1 MYDTYNN
8 YERALRQFSIQVGYI
23 CAAEM
28 AGRIDSEEAYQRIKT
43 QLKVVKKVRK
53 SGRTDVQ

>member
-1 MYDTYNN
+1 MYITHNN
-8 YERALRQFSIQVGYI
+8 YERALRQFSIEVEYI

-28 AGRIDSEEAYQRIKT
+28 AGKIDSEEAYQRIKT

-53 SGRTDVQ
+53 SGKTDV

>member
-1 MYDTYNN
+1 MYVTHNN
-8 YERALRQFSIQVGYI
+8 YERALRQFGTQVEYI

-28 AGRIDSEEAYQRIKT
+28 AGKIDSEEAYQRIKT

-53 SGRTDVQ
+53 SGKTDV